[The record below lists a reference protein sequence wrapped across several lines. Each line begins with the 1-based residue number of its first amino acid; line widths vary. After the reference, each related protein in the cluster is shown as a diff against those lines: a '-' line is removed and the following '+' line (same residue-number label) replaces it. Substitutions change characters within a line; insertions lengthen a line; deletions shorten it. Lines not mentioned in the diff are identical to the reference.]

1 MSGPVFNN
9 NISGGQNQINQ
20 GMEVNAEMNNST
32 RTPEQEK
39 RTEDALKVVEESLPN
54 EVSDVVM
61 PQLVKVSR
69 MEPAF
74 QIKEQ
79 KPEGKLTKIYD
90 KIKPY
95 VGPVVQKVSIFG
107 AAALSVMKTENPWL
121 AGLFALA
128 EDSAKSKKEQASPP
142 QSRTL
147 PRVSPR
153 PRSSDGGSTFGGR

>member
-32 RTPEQEK
+32 RSPEQAK
-39 RTEDALKVVEESLPN
+39 RTDDALKAVEEALPN
-54 EVSDVVM
+54 EISDVVM

-69 MEPAF
+69 MEPSF
-74 QIKEQ
+74 QVEEQ
-79 KPEGKLTKIYD
+79 KPEGKLSKIYE

-128 EDSAKSKKEQASPP
+128 EDSAKSKKAESGLP
-142 QSRTL
+142 SRSL
-147 PRVSPR
+147 PKVTPR
-153 PRSSDGGSTFGGR
+153 PRSNGGGSTFGGR